1 MVVTRPRLQA
11 EDLSS
16 RLRKRGAEALEAPT
30 IRIADPP
37 DREPLRRAVR
47 RIETYDW
54 VVFTSVNGVQY
65 FIQTFQETGL
75 AVRLPERARLA
86 AIGPSTAAAASPLA
100 LSRPVVPETYRAESL
115 VEAILAAARADEL
128 PSGIEPDR
136 TSGDQAHQT
145 HVVERDSR
153 LPLSGRKVLL
163 PRAAEARSVLPDEL
177 RAAGA
182 EVDEVEAYVTLPDP
196 EEAETLR
203 RRLAV
208 GDVDWITFTS
218 SSTVRSYVQ
227 LLGAETGPARIA
239 AIGPITAATARG
251 LGLSVAVVADE
262 YTIPGLVAALESAVI
277 ADRRA
282 R

>member
-16 RLRKRGAEALEAPT
+16 RLRKRGAEVLEAPT

-37 DREPLRRAVR
+37 DRESLRRAVR

-54 VVFTSVNGVQY
+54 VVFTSVNGVQR
-65 FIQTFQETGL
+65 FIQAFEETGL

-86 AIGPSTAAAASPLA
+86 AIGPSTAAAASPLG

-115 VEAILAAARADEL
+115 VEAILAAARTDEL

-136 TSGDQAHQT
+136 TSGDRAL
-145 HVVERDSR
+145 VVERDSH

-203 RRLAV
+203 RRLTA

-239 AIGPITAATARG
+239 AIGPITAGTARG

-262 YTIPGLVAALESAVI
+262 YTIPGLVAALESTVI
-277 ADRRA
+277 ADRGA